1 MDDEELIKLL
11 MDFEKKGWAKKTD
24 WGGWEITDRAKK
36 MIEKHGKEKAME
48 MFAIEQDELEI
59 EFEPE
64 EMINRTLH
72 QIEHT

>member
-11 MDFEKKGWAKKTD
+11 MDLEKKGWAKKTD

-36 MIEKHGKEKAME
+36 MIQKHGKEKAME

-72 QIEHT
+72 